1 MKKAI
6 LIIFIIVAL
15 IIIIF
20 SVKLKSNQEIL
31 KQAQIYNEQF
41 EKYKDKEILGT
52 DVITIINKAIDYN
65 EQNKIEKDENGYYIK
80 NEENSIKIDIT
91 FITGEDKTTTY
102 EMEKIQKVGIE
113 SFITNFNLTKFKI
126 SNIEYHNKT
135 KKISKIYIE
144 QTEE

>member
-15 IIIIF
+15 IVIIF

-31 KQAQIYNEQF
+31 KQSQKHNEQF
-41 EKYKDKEILGT
+41 EKYKNKEILGT
-52 DVITIINKAIDYN
+52 DVITIINKAVDYN
-65 EQNKIEKDENGYYIK
+65 EKNKIEKDDSGYYIN
-80 NEENSIKIDIT
+80 NEKDSIKIDIT
-91 FITGEDKTTTY
+91 FITGEEQTTTY
-102 EMEKIQKVGIE
+102 KMERIQKVGIE

-126 SNIEYHNKT
+126 ANIEYHKQT
-135 KKISKIYIE
+135 GKISKIYIE